1 MMLPD
6 LSCLVYERT
15 QGNYKIQCTK
25 NCIHP
30 QIAEFVAQVYYR
42 KFDFSISY
50 SDLLKQLEEEDE
62 LYKDFSFVY
71 AIYDGQDQLLATA
84 KMIRFTPPVLLPI
97 EKEFHIDLREL
108 SNQMAPANE
117 IWEVS
122 RLSTRGNR
130 AEVIKLLLKEG
141 IYHCSSKDDIIVA
154 CIDQWLSR
162 KLKRIGIPI
171 MELGASKLYMG
182 SLTCPVACSIHD
194 LTGEFSYDV
203 LHRD

>member
-1 MMLPD
+1 MLPD
-6 LSCLVYERT
+6 LNCLVYERT

-25 NCIHP
+25 NHIHP
-30 QIAEFVAQVYYR
+30 QIAEFVAQAYYR

-50 SDLLKQLEEEDE
+50 RDLVKLLGEEDE

-97 EKEFHIDLREL
+97 EKEFNIDLRKL
-108 SNQMAPANE
+108 AHRMAPTNE

-122 RLSTRGNR
+122 RLSTRCNQ

-154 CIDQWLSR
+154 CIDQWVLR
-162 KLKRIGIPI
+162 KLRRIGIPFTD
-171 MELGASKLYMG
+171 LGESKLYLG
-182 SLTCPVACSIHD
+182 SLTCPAAYSIRD
-194 LTGEFSYDV
+194 LTGEFSYDM